1 MDRLPQFICL
11 AGFDFHR
18 FWQMEQRGK
27 REFEMSG
34 IAASVNHQIA
44 QETDAQ
50 KGSGG
55 RMCKTAEG

>member
-1 MDRLPQFICL
+1 
-11 AGFDFHR
+11 
-18 FWQMEQRGK
+18 MEQRGK